1 MENLKIETGP
11 VLLRIIPQLLIAP
24 TDVATPKALC
34 MAELLKNG

>member
-1 MENLKIETGP
+1 MENLEIETGQ

-24 TDVATPKALC
+24 AGVNTPKALY